1 MLKPIN
7 RFKSFGKD
15 LVDRF
20 DRCNSEMSF
29 MRLLGDK
36 LHVHVK
42 KDTLIDVVD
51 ITEKARNSELKT
63 INKLCNFCK
72 SLYGNNNK
80 SYFIL
85 YLYNARSYSGAEPVK
100 CVRIAE
106 VEVDKKQLNK
116 NMSCAF
122 YYKKDVVKLLK
133 NDYSEWGEVEG
144 TKQVKILVCNAPTI
158 WKNEKYTDFFSI
170 ENADRLLKVK
180 VTDTFTNNFREP
192 TYSYRGFQTSR
203 GKYVNGYYNILHA
216 SGLLSAYG
224 VPNSYLR
231 NDTMDKLFD
240 KSGYFA
246 ELYREKLKERL
257 REYKYNKFENVGELI
272 NSIDDI
278 CNKALTLVDE
288 KFTALQMFK
297 LYYTTSSTLPSNV
310 GNITGI
316 KKLIT
321 GGQLNSNSSKREVVG
336 YYERAIHSYKYIKE
350 YDIELS

>member
-15 LVDRF
+15 LVERF
-20 DRCNSEMSF
+20 DRHNSEMSF
-29 MRLLGDK
+29 MQLLGDK

-63 INKLCNFCK
+63 INKLCSFCK

-85 YLYNARSYSGAEPVK
+85 YLYNAEGYSGATPVK
-100 CVRIAE
+100 CMRVAE

-122 YYKKDVVKLLK
+122 YYKKDVIKLLK

-170 ENADRLLKVK
+170 ENADRLLKAK
-180 VTDTFTNNFREP
+180 VTDTFTNDFREP
-192 TYSYRGFQTSR
+192 TYNYRGFQTSR

-216 SGLLSAYG
+216 SSLLSAYG
-224 VPNSYLR
+224 VPNSYSR
-231 NDTMDKLFD
+231 TDTMDKLFD
-240 KSGYFA
+240 KSGYFV

-257 REYKYNKFENVGELI
+257 REYRCSKFENTDVVI
-272 NSIDDI
+272 N
-278 CNKALTLVDE
+278 KMKE
-288 KFTALQMFK
+288 KCEEAINILNSKLNAYQMWK
-297 LYYTTSSTLPSNV
+297 LYYTSTSNLPNKVNQIYITL
-310 GNITGI
+310 
-316 KKLIT
+316 KKINNNELQVLPINTLIDIYD
-321 GGQLNSNSSKREVVG
+321 KVMD
-336 YYERAIHSYKYIKE
+336 SYKNIKE
-350 YDIELS
+350 Y